1 VSDRAARPY
10 QGRVR
15 AGAKGIVPGAGLEP
29 ACAGVKAR
37 PGCQQPTPDRG
48 AFPQCRPERA
58 AVTGRGRTPVRKA
71 SCARRESDPHGPCG
85 PHGPQP
91 CASTIPPRAH
101 GAATRCRPGS
111 PAVRE
116 RGRSRARRPSW
127 RPRARTWTLLIQS
140 QACYRITPVSIGTGG
155 ATRTPIPQG
164 LSLRPLPLG
173 YARVRRQSLELR
185 SPG

>member
-29 ACAGVKAR
+29 ACAGFKDR

-58 AVTGRGRTPVRKA
+58 ALTGRSWTPVRKA

-111 PAVRE
+111 PAVRK
-116 RGRSRARRPSW
+116 RGRSRARRRGFRGWARTSVGRIQNPAGQPSA
-127 RPRARTWTLLIQS
+127 RPEMYGRRDSHPHAARFELARSALPSLPRA
-140 QACYRITPVSIGTGG
+140 P
-155 ATRTPIPQG
+155 P
-164 LSLRPLPLG
+164 RP
-173 YARVRRQSLELR
+173 
-185 SPG
+185 